1 MAIGTRILSDNLS
14 GKTATVTFTPVTG
27 TTSGTTQNLGVKTIP
42 FNNITTHP
50 YGYYNLNVTEYDYTY
65 TLFIE
70 EPINNEELFVLV
82 SQISESS
89 NYGAVTMN
97 ATDFTADII
106 DFGVDATYWDIN
118 NIYPL
123 QDSGFMYEFQGR
135 DVYQEKYMLFTD
147 SYNQVIGTYTGTTDN
162 RNLNTL
168 DGEWVSY
175 SDTQNGVL
183 KASNGNEVLTFEWD
197 SNINFI
203 DIQWDWDAV
212 NKEKSFVFER
222 GTIEGYDSTFYIGK
236 QDGTL
241 TEFYSLNES
250 GYTVDFKLQFDT
262 TFMVGVIYDSL
273 NSVYQEFDIR
283 DENGAIIGDS
293 YVLSGASYNNY
304 NYTFYGDNKVV
315 LIFWDSNDNTIDYK
329 IYRFDGNTNTMV
341 IETHDREFYPQFEVS
356 SNARFYPDDNISDN
370 VVMVFYQSVNWVN
383 FGYEVSKCDI
393 VYMLSGQTGFTTYNF
408 VTDTNKVISP
418 WGNLTNDGW
427 FTPASDEAGYCNILC
442 ISSVDEEIVLSNTEI
457 SGSTIGSWN
466 YENVGN
472 NFFSVLTSNSGTDN
486 YFIYNDSTGVILDS
500 LFYTGVS
507 YNWWTTTD
515 ILYLTINNTDAFYL
529 NNTTTEFVSTTYYP
543 NIDYVN
549 TYFTETF
556 LDPNTL
562 FLYNGNTRYG
572 RFLKGNSLGMEIL
585 LPGGNTDYSIGL
597 GKDKLLFVYPNVD
610 TDNIVINLYDFN
622 GYLLNTHETEFT
634 SWSGVRA
641 LKNRFVVKLQTQ
653 GLINLVMIN
662 EDSVLTSQITDL
674 DNYDSMNDYIW
685 WND

>member
-1 MAIGTRILSDNLS
+1 MAIGARILSDNLS

-42 FNNITTHP
+42 FNNITVHP

-65 TLFIE
+65 TLFIP
-70 EPINNEELFVLV
+70 EPIDNTELYVLV
-82 SQISESS
+82 SQIIESD

-97 ATDFTADII
+97 STDFTADII
-106 DFGVDATYWDIN
+106 DFGVDATYWDVN
-118 NIYPL
+118 SIYPL
-123 QDSGFMYEFQGR
+123 QDSGFMYEFIGR
-135 DVYQEKYMLFTD
+135 GNYQERYVLFTD

-162 RNLNTL
+162 RDLDAL
-168 DGEWVSY
+168 DGYWVTFE
-175 SDTQNGVL
+175 DDENGIL

-203 DIQWDWDAV
+203 DIQWDWDTV
-212 NKEKSFVFER
+212 NKEKSFVFEIR
-222 GTIEGYDSTFYIGK
+222 EIEGYDTTFYIGK

-293 YVLSGASYNNY
+293 YVLSGASYNQYNY
-304 NYTFYGDNKVV
+304 NFYGDNKIV
-315 LIFWDSNDNTIDYK
+315 LIFWNSNDNTVDYK
-329 IYRFDGNTNTMV
+329 IYHFDGNTNTMV
-341 IETHDREFYPQFEVS
+341 IETHDREFYPQFEVN

-370 VVMVFYQSVNWVN
+370 VVITFYQSVNYAN

-418 WGNLTNDGW
+418 WGSLTNDGW
-427 FTPASDEAGYCNILC
+427 FTSASDESGYCDILC
-442 ISSVDEEIVLSNTEI
+442 INSVDGVVLSNTEI
-457 SGSTIGSWN
+457 SGSTVGSWN
-466 YENVGN
+466 YDSVGN
-472 NFFSVLTSNSGTDN
+472 NFISLITSNSGTDIN
-486 YFIYNDSTGVILDS
+486 IIYNDSTGVILDS

-515 ILYLTINNTDAFYL
+515 ILYLTINNTEAFYL
-529 NNTTTEFVSTTYYP
+529 NNSTTGFTSTTYYP
-543 NIDYVN
+543 DVRYVR

-556 LDPNTL
+556 LDPDIL
-562 FLYNGNTRYG
+562 FLFNGNTRYG
-572 RFLKGNSLGMEIL
+572 RFLKGNSLSAEIL
-585 LPGGNTDYSIGL
+585 LPGSDNDYEVLL

-622 GYLLNTHETEFT
+622 GNLLNTHQTEFT
-634 SWSGVRA
+634 SWNGVRA
-641 LKNRFVVKLQTQ
+641 LKNRFIVTFPTQ
-653 GLINLVMIN
+653 GLITIIMIN
-662 EDSVLTSQITDL
+662 EDSVLTEEITDL
-674 DNYDSMNDYIW
+674 DNYSSMNDYVW

>member
-1 MAIGTRILSDNLS
+1 MAIGARILSDNLS

-42 FNNITTHP
+42 FNNITAHP

-65 TLFIE
+65 TLFIP
-70 EPINNEELFVLV
+70 EPIDNTELYVLV
-82 SQISESS
+82 SQIIESN

-97 ATDFTADII
+97 STDFTADII
-106 DFGVDATYWDIN
+106 DFGVDATYWDVN
-118 NIYPL
+118 SIYPL
-123 QDSGFMYEFQGR
+123 QDSGFMYEFIGR
-135 DVYQEKYMLFTD
+135 GNYQERYVLFTD
-147 SYNQVIGTYTGTTDN
+147 SDNQVIGTYTGTTDN
-162 RNLNTL
+162 RNLDAL
-168 DGEWVSY
+168 DGYWVTY
-175 SDTQNGVL
+175 ADDENGIL

-212 NKEKSFVFER
+212 NKEKSFVFEI
-222 GTIEGYDSTFYIGK
+222 GTTGGYDSTFYIGK

-241 TEFYSLNES
+241 TDFYTLSES

-262 TFMVGVIYDSL
+262 TFMVGVIYDGL
-273 NSVYQEFDIR
+273 NSRYQEFDIR

-304 NYTFYGDNKVV
+304 NYNFYGDNKIV
-315 LIFWDSNDNTIDYK
+315 LIFWDNNDNTVDYK
-329 IYRFDGNTNTMV
+329 IYHFDGNTNTMV
-341 IETHDREFYPQFEVS
+341 IETHDREFYPEFGVN

-370 VVMVFYQSVNWVN
+370 VVMVFYQSVNYAN

-418 WGNLTNDGW
+418 WGSLTNDGW
-427 FTPASDEAGYCNILC
+427 FTSASDESGYCDILC
-442 ISSVDEEIVLSNTEI
+442 INSVDGVVLSNTEI
-457 SGSTIGSWN
+457 SGSTVGSWN
-466 YENVGN
+466 YDSVGN
-472 NFFSVLTSNSGTDN
+472 NFISLITSNSGTDN
-486 YFIYNDSTGVILDS
+486 NFIYNDSTGVILDS

-515 ILYLTINNTDAFYL
+515 ILYLTINNTNAFYL
-529 NNTTTEFVSTTYYP
+529 NNATTEFTSTTYYP
-543 NIDYVN
+543 DVRYVN

-556 LDPNTL
+556 LDPDIL
-562 FLYNGNTRYG
+562 FLFNGNTRYG
-572 RFLKGNSLGMEIL
+572 RFLKGNSLSAEIL
-585 LPGGNTDYSIGL
+585 LPGNNNDYEVLL

-622 GYLLNTHETEFT
+622 GNLLNTHQTEFT
-634 SWSGVRA
+634 SWNGVRA
-641 LKNRFVVKLQTQ
+641 LKNRFIVTFPTQ
-653 GLINLVMIN
+653 GLTTIIMIN
-662 EDSVLTSQITDL
+662 EDSVLTEEITDL
-674 DNYDSMNDYIW
+674 DNYNTMNDYVW